1 MDTIQESAKTAGRR
15 KVARAVE
22 NSTISKDGV
31 WRTFKEVPCL
41 AQRKTGMF
49 YVRKRIDGE
58 IYRRSLETDVFS
70 VARERIPRK
79 VQEILDE
86 IANAA
91 KADAP
96 AKPHASPKPDAAP
109 QGVPVT
115 IADGIAKHV
124 ARQVAGPFKKQTHRY
139 HETCRKR
146 LAEVWPELPA
156 MLITA
161 VSEDMC
167 LAWATKERSAIST
180 NYFNNLLSFLKQ
192 VLEAAIA
199 MHKERTGVLIAN
211 PASTIKRSPKRRRG
225 TLDLPDK
232 ALFQK
237 VLETIRE
244 RGSRD
249 AEDCI
254 DLAEFLAYS
263 GARVYSEAA
272 WIKWKDV
279 DWKNMELTFRGDPE
293 NGLKWRQ
300 PGETRVLGIN
310 KSLEIL
316 LRRLESKQLSRKP
329 NDNVLKVKDCDG
341 QLEWAC
347 LKLGIPKLTHH
358 KLRHWFGTRCAEEGV
373 GPEVIGEFLGHRD
386 RGVTALK
393 DYVEP
398 SQKHIKSVAIKLSFC

>member
-1 MDTIQESAKTAGRR
+1 
-15 KVARAVE
+15 
-22 NSTISKDGV
+22 
-31 WRTFKEVPCL
+31 
-41 AQRKTGMF
+41 
-49 YVRKRIDGE
+49 
-58 IYRRSLETDVFS
+58 
-70 VARERIPRK
+70 
-79 VQEILDE
+79 
-86 IANAA
+86 
-91 KADAP
+91 
-96 AKPHASPKPDAAP
+96 
-109 QGVPVT
+109 
-115 IADGIAKHV
+115 
-124 ARQVAGPFKKQTHRY
+124 
-139 HETCRKR
+139 
-146 LAEVWPELPA
+146 

-167 LAWATKERSAIST
+167 LAWATKERGAVST

-199 MHKERTGVLIAN
+199 MHMERTSVLIAN

-237 VLETIRE
+237 VLEAIRE

-272 WIKWKDV
+272 WVKWQDV

-310 KSLEIL
+310 KSLERL
-316 LRRLESKQLSRKP
+316 LRRLEANQPSRKP
-329 NDNVLKVKDCDG
+329 NDNVLKVKACDG

-398 SQKHIKSVAIKLSFC
+398 SQKHIKSVAIKLALI